1 MLWHQA
7 GFVSACSNVDQADV
21 SRSYGRKT
29 ERGSKNL
36 ATTFTVQA
44 VERENIHLYPPA
56 KSLQS
61 SLEGLKIKD

>member
-7 GFVSACSNVDQADV
+7 RIVSPCSNVDQADV

-36 ATTFTVQA
+36 ASTFTVQA
-44 VERENIHLYPPA
+44 VECEKVHLFQPA
-56 KSLQS
+56 QEPSM
-61 SLEGLKIKD
+61 